1 MIVIYMLF
9 ISISSSL
16 SFSKRIFTAESKYSR
31 NIFERV
37 FPNFQYSKMATSSEN
52 VPEHHNPILTQDHKG
67 NRKHNMKRKRPD
79 KADVV
84 MAAQYQL
91 EKLSNGLSVRHV
103 VPYIQEFR
111 TFAKGRWIGREI
123 IEVLSSM

>member
-1 MIVIYMLF
+1 M
-9 ISISSSL
+9 
-16 SFSKRIFTAESKYSR
+16 T
-31 NIFERV
+31 
-37 FPNFQYSKMATSSEN
+37 TSSEN
-52 VPEHHNPILTQDHKG
+52 VPEHHDPILTQDHKS
-67 NRKHNMKRKRPD
+67 NRKQNMKRKRPN
-79 KADVV
+79 KADVAI
-84 MAAQYQL
+84 AAQYQL

>member
-1 MIVIYMLF
+1 M
-9 ISISSSL
+9 
-16 SFSKRIFTAESKYSR
+16 T
-31 NIFERV
+31 
-37 FPNFQYSKMATSSEN
+37 TSSEN
-52 VPEHHNPILTQDHKG
+52 VPEHHNPILTQDHKS
-67 NRKHNMKRKRPD
+67 NRKQNMKRKRPN
-79 KADVV
+79 KADVAI
-84 MAAQYQL
+84 AAQYQL

>member
-9 ISISSSL
+9 ISISSSF
-16 SFSKRIFTAESKYSR
+16 SFSKRIFTTESKYSR
-31 NIFERV
+31 SIFERV
-37 FPNFQYSKMATSSEN
+37 LPKFQYSKMATSSES
-52 VPEHHNPILTQDHKG
+52 VPEHDDPILTQDHKS
-67 NRKHNMKRKRPD
+67 NRKQNMKRKRPD
-79 KADVV
+79 KADVA

-111 TFAKGRWIGREI
+111 TFAKGRWIGRDI